1 MTIRPR
7 ILSSSRHARSG
18 VTLIEILLAMSI
30 LVVVSSMTYWFYA
43 STLETGDRTTDN
55 AYRLRLARVLLD
67 HIAKEI
73 RQSAGITVD
82 DRVGITGEPERIL
95 LSSYRVPSREQ
106 IKERTARDAPRP
118 AEYDLT
124 KLEYKI
130 ARHPEVLD
138 DDGYEI
144 ALGLARNEIPI
155 PRPLPVNKIDEFE
168 DEVGAEQ
175 EDEFPVDGEFSAG
188 EEESGDVGLGPDI
201 NWDELYAPE
210 IRYLRFCY
218 FDGFK
223 WWDSWSVTGESP
235 LPQLVQVTIGYEGH
249 PAFGEEFGIG
259 LVNEEFCT
267 CLNEDPVDCLPL
279 ASDQYAMVVRV
290 PQADPLFRSRI
301 NRETQALMEAV
312 SDDEED
318 NEEGGQP

>member
-7 ILSSSRHARSG
+7 NLSSFPHARSG

-188 EEESGDVGLGPDI
+188 AEESGDVGLGPDI

>member
-7 ILSSSRHARSG
+7 NLSFPPHARSG

-43 STLETGDRTTDN
+43 STLETGDRSTDD

-67 HIAKEI
+67 RMAKEI
-73 RQSAGITVD
+73 RQSAAITVD
-82 DRVGITGEPERIL
+82 NRVGITGEPERVL

-106 IKERTARDAPRP
+106 IKERTPRDAPRP

-155 PRPLPVNKIDEFE
+155 PRPLPVMKTDKFE
-168 DEVGAEQ
+168 DEIDTER
-175 EDEFPVDGEFSAG
+175 EDEFPVDDESSAG
-188 EEESGDVGLGPDI
+188 EEGTGDVGLGPDI
-201 NWDELYAPE
+201 NWAELYAPE

-249 PAFGEEFGIG
+249 PAFGEEFGIN

-267 CLNEDPVDCLPL
+267 CLNEDPVECLPL
-279 ASDQYAMVVRV
+279 ASDQYTMVVRV
-290 PQADPLFRSRI
+290 PQADPLFRSRVS
-301 NRETQALMEAV
+301 RETQALVEAA
-312 SDDEED
+312 SEDEEDDEEG
-318 NEEGGQP
+318 EQP